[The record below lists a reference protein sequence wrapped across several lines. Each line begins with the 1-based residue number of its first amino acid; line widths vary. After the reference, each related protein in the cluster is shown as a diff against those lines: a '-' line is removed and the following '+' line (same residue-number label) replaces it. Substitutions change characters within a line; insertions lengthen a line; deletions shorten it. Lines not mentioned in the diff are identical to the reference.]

1 MSEDFLVSLFEHN
14 HWANLQILQACA
26 ALTDEQLDA
35 PPTSATYGTIR
46 ETLLHFIGSQA
57 GYLRTLTV
65 SVEERRAKHMNLEFA
80 DLDQSARSSGEALIA
95 LARDPSAIFPQRPLQ
110 TTDSFYVDPFVVIIQ
125 VINHATEH
133 REQIKSM
140 LTALGITP
148 PSIDGWDY
156 GFATDTLVQISPEQQ
171 A

>member
-1 MSEDFLVSLFEHN
+1 MPEEFLVRLFEHN
-14 HWANLQILQACA
+14 HWANLQIIQVCA
-26 ALTDEQLDA
+26 TLTEAQLDA

-46 ETLLHFIGSQA
+46 ETLLHFVGSQA
-57 GYLRTLTV
+57 AYLRTLTV
-65 SVEERRAKHMNLEFA
+65 SVEERRATHLTLDFA
-80 DLDQSARSSGEALIA
+80 DLEQSALSSGEALIA
-95 LARDPSAIFPQRPLQ
+95 LARDPSVIFPEGPLQ
-110 TTDSFYVDPFVVIIQ
+110 TTDGFYVDPFVVIIQ

-133 REQIKSM
+133 REQVKSM

-156 GFATDTLVQISPEQQ
+156 GFATNTLVQISPEQQ

>member
-1 MSEDFLVSLFEHN
+1 MTENFLVNLFEHN

-26 ALTDEQLDA
+26 TLTDEQLDA

-46 ETLLHFIGSQA
+46 ETLLHFVGSQA

-65 SVEERRAKHMNLEFA
+65 SVEERRATPVSLEFS
-80 DLDQSARSSGEALIA
+80 DLGKSAQRSGEAFIA
-95 LARDPSAIFPQRPLQ
+95 LARDTSAIFQPTPLQ
-110 TTDSFYVDPFVVIIQ
+110 TRDGFYAAPSVLMIQ

-140 LTALGITP
+140 LSALGVTP

-156 GFATDTLVQISPEQQ
+156 GEAVQSLTPNS
-171 A
+171 

>member
-1 MSEDFLVSLFEHN
+1 MSENFLVRLFEHN

-35 PPTSATYGTIR
+35 PPTSATYGSIR
-46 ETLLHFIGSQA
+46 STLLHFVSSQHS
-57 GYLRTLTV
+57 YLRTLMLP
-65 SVEERRAKHMNLEFA
+65 VELRRERVLVEYANLEA
-80 DLDQSARSSGEALIA
+80 SARMSGEAFIA
-95 LARDPSAIFPQRPLQ
+95 LARDPSGIYAITPLR
-110 TTDSFYVDPFVVIIQ
+110 TRDKYYVEPFVVMVQ

-156 GFATDTLVQISPEQQ
+156 GFATNTLVPIPPSEQT
-171 A
+171 